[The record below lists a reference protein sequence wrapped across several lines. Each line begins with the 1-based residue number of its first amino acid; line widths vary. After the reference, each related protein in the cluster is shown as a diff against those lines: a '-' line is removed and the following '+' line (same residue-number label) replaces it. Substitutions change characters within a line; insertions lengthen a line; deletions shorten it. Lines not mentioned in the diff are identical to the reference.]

1 VKEVAEDAGVPPGR
15 WIEVAPSRFPGW
27 IGAFGGRHGATKPRP
42 LVVDVGDGSVT
53 FTAPD
58 AATARCHPPFPH
70 FSERPGLPP
79 LDYAHAIAEHALANR
94 VTGVLLVR
102 LGGYAVGVFTGSP
115 PALAA
120 SKTGSRLVHGRS
132 AAGGWS
138 QHRFARRREK
148 QATEARRAAADAAI
162 GVWESWGGGGL
173 DAVVLGGDKRA
184 IAELRRDARLAPYLE
199 LAVERFL
206 TVPDPKQ
213 AVLADSPRLFLA
225 IRIWLTE
232 PQVSL
237 THAATHGVT
246 AAGRRMMSG
255 PRR

>member
-1 VKEVAEDAGVPPGR
+1 
-15 WIEVAPSRFPGW
+15 
-27 IGAFGGRHGATKPRP
+27 
-42 LVVDVGDGSVT
+42 
-53 FTAPD
+53 
-58 AATARCHPPFPH
+58 
-70 FSERPGLPP
+70 
-79 LDYAHAIAEHALANR
+79 YAHAIADHALANR

-102 LGGYAVGVFTGSP
+102 LGGHAVGVFTGSP

-148 QATEARRAAADAAI
+148 QATEALHAAADAAI
-162 GVWESWGGGGL
+162 GVWGSWGGEL

-184 IAELRRDARLAPYLE
+184 TAELRRDARLAPYLE

-213 AVLADSPRLFLA
+213 AVLANSPRLFLA

-246 AAGRRMMSG
+246 AARRRRVSG
-255 PRR
+255 PPPWSPPKSLNFHP